1 MKDFVFASYRPMRE
15 AETEADIFVND
26 EAMVF
31 VELDVVDGAELE
43 LLATHQKLMKNPD
56 AVDVVV
62 FHYGSLKTLFD
73 KLAEVGSMSA
83 ATHSDFKSASVVD
96 DLPFTDD
103 ALRLANIY
111 DIAVGLI
118 IDIERGKN
126 FSMSE
131 IKAQMIEVLEIIQE
145 EL

>member
-56 AVDVVV
+56 AVDVMV

-73 KLAEVGSMSA
+73 KLAEVGSMSDIDFRS
-83 ATHSDFKSASVVD
+83 ATQADSQSM
-96 DLPFTDD
+96 TDD
-103 ALRLANIY
+103 EIRLANVY
-111 DIAVGLI
+111 DVAVGLI
-118 IDIERGKN
+118 IDIEEGKN

-131 IKAQMIEVLEIIQE
+131 IKAQMIEVLEILQE